1 MFPHKNVTV
10 FTIFFFVKRCKKLM
24 HARTAYKLENCTYA
38 QKIACGN
45 CGKKLRI
52 LTVLPAK
59 GVIVVW

>member
-1 MFPHKNVTV
+1 
-10 FTIFFFVKRCKKLM
+10 M

-52 LTVLPAK
+52 LTVLPAI